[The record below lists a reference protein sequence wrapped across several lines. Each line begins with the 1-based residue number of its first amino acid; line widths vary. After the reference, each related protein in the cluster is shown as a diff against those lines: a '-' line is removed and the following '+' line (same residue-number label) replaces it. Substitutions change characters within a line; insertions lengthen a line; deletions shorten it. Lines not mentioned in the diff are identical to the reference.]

1 AFYSGQNPSYGALL
15 TYYLKEGI
23 KTLKQKRLDTE
34 SAAEKAGRPIRY
46 PTADELRAE
55 ADEEPP
61 AILLTVSN
69 SGGAPVRVITGPVE
83 KGLHRVAWDLRAPA
97 HQLPPNRPRGEIEEL
112 FGDPLV
118 GPYIMPGRYTATL
131 SQRVG
136 GVVTQLADPVSFNV
150 VLDPQHAQSAA
161 DQSARWAFQ
170 EKLQALRREIAGSL
184 ELATSTN
191 TRLDAIKK

>member
-83 KGLHRVAWDLRAPA
+83 KGLQRVAWDLRAPA

-112 FGDPLV
+112 FGNPLV
-118 GPYIMPGRYTATL
+118 GPFVVPGKYSVTL
-131 SQRVG
+131 SQRLG
-136 GVVTQLADPVSFNV
+136 GVVAQLAGPIAFNV
-150 VLDPQHAQSAA
+150 TLDPQAA
-161 DQSARWAFQ
+161 HT
-170 EKLQALRREIAGSL
+170 QADL
-184 ELATSTN
+184 T
-191 TRLDAIKK
+191 